1 MMAHPGTA
9 LWFAQHEWRL
19 AWRDWLSMMT
29 AGRRGRLPRAL
40 IATAAFVI
48 FMHFVASWM
57 VGRYADAVPNKAT
70 LVAISASVLL
80 SWLLMVSQAMET
92 TTRAFYTHSD
102 LDLILSSPASAAKL
116 FAVRIATVALAMA
129 LMALPLAAP
138 FIDVLVARG
147 GWRWLGAYGLIVA
160 MGAAATALAVGLTV
174 ALFRLVGPKRAV
186 RGTGHCRGDRRC
198 VCHRPAGGLDHVLR
212 HAVACVCR

>member
-1 MMAHPGTA
+1 VAPGLA
-9 LWFAQHEWRL
+9 RL
-19 AWRDWLSMMT
+19 AFDDD
-29 AGRRGRLPRAL
+29 GRPGERLPRAL
-40 IATAAFVI
+40 IATAALVI
-48 FMHFVASWM
+48 FMRFVASWM

-92 TTRAFYTHSD
+92 TTRAFYTRSD
-102 LDLILSSPASAAKL
+102 LDLILSSPASTAKL

-147 GWRWLGAYGLIVA
+147 GWRWL
-160 MGAAATALAVGLTV
+160 ALT
-174 ALFRLVGPKRAV
+174 
-186 RGTGHCRGDRRC
+186 D
-198 VCHRPAGGLDHVLR
+198 
-212 HAVACVCR
+212 